1 MMELYDIAII
11 GGGPVGMF
19 AAFYAG
25 LRDTKAVLVESL
37 PTLGGQVTALY
48 PEKVILDVAG
58 FVGIKGSEL
67 IDSLYRQL
75 QLFPVEI
82 KTNTTV
88 TNLQKQND
96 LFTITTDN
104 GTSFQAKTVIVTTGK
119 GSFEPR
125 KIQVDG
131 ADSLVGQGI
140 HYFVTNKQDFM
151 HHDVAI
157 AGGGDSAVDMATMLN
172 DVTASTRIIH
182 RRDTFRAME
191 QSVNALN
198 SSTVIKE
205 TPKKIVSINK
215 QGNGKLAVTLALV
228 KDPYDVTVIS
238 VDDLIINYG
247 FISKNQTVASWDI
260 KPVQDNQV
268 FAVNQQLQTSI
279 EGVFAIG
286 DASHYL
292 GKADLIAVGLGEA
305 PNAINAAVNLFD
317 PKRGGPGHSSSMV
330 IKNGHLS

>member
-1 MMELYDIAII
+1 MELYDIAII

-25 LRDTKAVLVESL
+25 LRDTKTVLVESL

-48 PEKVILDVAG
+48 PEKIILDVAG
-58 FVGIKGSEL
+58 FAGVKGSAFIE
-67 IDSLYRQL
+67 SLNQQL
-75 QLFPVEI
+75 KLFPVEI
-82 KTNTTV
+82 KTKTTV
-88 TNLQKQND
+88 TNVQKQHE

-104 GTSFQAKTVIVTTGK
+104 KQSFQAKTVIVTTGK

-131 ADSLVGQGI
+131 VESLIGQGV
-140 HYFVTNKQDFM
+140 HYFVTNKQDFVD
-151 HHDVAI
+151 HDVVI

-172 DVTASTRIIH
+172 EVTASTRIIH

-198 SSTVIKE
+198 NSTVIKE
-205 TPKKIVSINK
+205 TPKKIVSVNK
-215 QGNGKLAVTLALV
+215 QVDGKLAITLAHV
-228 KDPYDVTVIS
+228 KEPDDITVLS

-247 FISKNQTVASWDI
+247 FLSKNQTVQSWDI
-260 KPVQDNQV
+260 QPTHDGQV
-268 FAVNQQLQTSI
+268 FGVNQQLQTSI
-279 EGVFAIG
+279 DGVFAIG
-286 DASHYL
+286 DASHYI

-305 PNAINAAVNLFD
+305 PNAVNAAISLFD
-317 PKRGGPGHSSSMV
+317 PNRGGPGHSSAMI
-330 IKNGHLS
+330 IKNGHLE

>member
-104 GTSFQAKTVIVTTGK
+104 GTSFQSKTVIVTTGK

-157 AGGGDSAVDMATMLN
+157 AGGGDSA
-172 DVTASTRIIH
+172 
-182 RRDTFRAME
+182 
-191 QSVNALN
+191 
-198 SSTVIKE
+198 
-205 TPKKIVSINK
+205 
-215 QGNGKLAVTLALV
+215 
-228 KDPYDVTVIS
+228 
-238 VDDLIINYG
+238 
-247 FISKNQTVASWDI
+247 
-260 KPVQDNQV
+260 
-268 FAVNQQLQTSI
+268 
-279 EGVFAIG
+279 
-286 DASHYL
+286 
-292 GKADLIAVGLGEA
+292 
-305 PNAINAAVNLFD
+305 
-317 PKRGGPGHSSSMV
+317 
-330 IKNGHLS
+330 